1 MQGSVIR
8 ISEIEICNFK
18 NVKHG
23 VLNLDNTR
31 KSYKSSV
38 LGLYGQNGSGKTALI
53 DALSVLKYALTGKAL
68 PDYYGDFVNVDC
80 DSSKLIF
87 RFKIWSESLKTTYNA
102 QYELCL
108 KKELDES
115 DQNADYDIQGQKY
128 KTVLFNEV
136 LSYGYQNTDN
146 QVRMQTL
153 ANTGADG
160 LLSPVTKMEVLI
172 GKDKKLFTDLLVA
185 KKIAYISSRSFLFSP
200 GLLNTVRKNCEDVF
214 HVELFNLLTKYGNTE
229 LFIIDTQKSGMLS
242 LNTIPL

>member
-1 MQGSVIR
+1 MQGSVVR

-23 VLNLDNTR
+23 VLNLDNAR

-53 DALSVLKYALTGKAL
+53 DALSVLKYALTSRAL
-68 PDYYGDFVNVDC
+68 PDFYGDFVNVDC

-115 DQNADYDIQGQKY
+115 DQNADYDIQGRKY

-136 LSYGYQNTDN
+136 LSYGYQNADN
-146 QVRMQTL
+146 QVRMQSSCSKENSL
-153 ANTGADG
+153 YFLKVFPFFTGITECCSSE
-160 LLSPVTKMEVLI
+160 LS
-172 GKDKKLFTDLLVA
+172 G
-185 KKIAYISSRSFLFSP
+185 YISR
-200 GLLNTVRKNCEDVF
+200 
-214 HVELFNLLTKYGNTE
+214 
-229 LFIIDTQKSGMLS
+229 
-242 LNTIPL
+242 